1 MAKVEPRQLS
11 DLKAKKSQVQKPSE
25 MRIDEQLYEAGKYEV
40 TKDDCFKINFGLRK
54 KENRW
59 VIIAAENPDSE
70 TDVHWVEFRMWTFD
84 EDVEMR
90 KKATMYDASKRVH
103 YVDNDLL
110 NRMKIQKLLKAWSFE
125 EQNANLKLL
134 HVNGVLVD
142 ESYDAF
148 KKLQPSIARYIIE
161 KMNDVLEY
169 ND

>member
-1 MAKVEPRQLS
+1 MAKVESRQIS
-11 DLKAKKSQVQKPSE
+11 DLKAKKSQVEKQGE
-25 MRIDEQLYEAGKYEV
+25 IRVDEQLYKAGKYEI
-40 TKDDCFKINFGLRK
+40 TQDDCFRITFGLKR

-59 VIIAAENPDSE
+59 IILTAKNPDSE

-84 EDVEMR
+84 EDIDMR
-90 KKATMYDASKRVH
+90 KKATMYDAMKRIH

-110 NRMKIQKLLKAWSFE
+110 NRMKIQKLLKAWSFD
-125 EQNANLKLL
+125 EQNPNLKLL

-148 KKLQPSIARYIIE
+148 KKLQPSIVRYIIE
-161 KMNDVLEY
+161 KMNDVLEF